1 MKQKTTNRAVERI
14 PKMDPVLQDNFD
26 KWLRA
31 HRRPLDQ
38 HSDADIK
45 QAIATEDFSGLIH
58 LPPDLRRS
66 IADNPDLQTDI
77 WWYVE
82 IRHELDI
89 EDFPCIHIA
98 YAISSKAKSVIGRS
112 HGVFT
117 LSLDQT
123 RTNGLVIGFCP
134 WCATPLNV
142 SAS

>member
-1 MKQKTTNRAVERI
+1 
-14 PKMDPVLQDNFD
+14 MDLGLQDNFD
-26 KWLRA
+26 QWLRA
-31 HRRPLDQ
+31 HRRLLDQ

-66 IADNPDLQTDI
+66 IAENPDLQTDI

-98 YAISSKAKSVIGRS
+98 YAISSKA
-112 HGVFT
+112 
-117 LSLDQT
+117 
-123 RTNGLVIGFCP
+123 
-134 WCATPLNV
+134 
-142 SAS
+142 